1 MSLLKKDIE
10 TLIQKMSS
18 LSHTVPKIVQV
29 VNDNSSSARDLVKVI
44 QMDPVLTAKVLRIVN
59 SAFYSIQQEVTSL
72 NKAVIMVGMNTIKN
86 LALSTAVVSS
96 FSFHE
101 DECGIKPEDF
111 WKYSVGTAVLSK
123 ILAQK
128 NRLPA
133 TDAEDLFIIGL
144 LHVIGKAFLLQ
155 FFPKKIRKIVS
166 TSEEQGKCTHFI
178 ETDLFGINHME
189 IGATLASNW
198 KLPES
203 VLDGIKYYTKP
214 SESNLVTTKYLSVA
228 SNAIIVNKIGFA
240 GDTIAHFDNQD
251 ILTELSIDEQG
262 LEDIVMNELNG
273 QLDKANAFIKSN

>member
-1 MSLLKKDIE
+1 MSLLKNDIE
-10 TLIQKMSS
+10 TLIQQMSS

-29 VNDNSSSARDLVKVI
+29 VNDSSSSARDLVKVI

-72 NKAVIMVGMNTIKN
+72 NKAVIMVGMNTVKN

-96 FSFHE
+96 FSFNE
-101 DECGIKPEDF
+101 DECGIKHEDF

-128 NRLPA
+128 NGLPA
-133 TDAEDLFIIGL
+133 SESEDLFIIGL

-155 FFPKKIRKIVS
+155 FFPKKIKTIVS
-166 TSEEQGKCTHFI
+166 TSEKQGKCTHLI
-178 ETDLFGINHME
+178 ESDLLGINHME
-189 IGATLASNW
+189 IGATLAINW

-203 VLDGIKYYTKP
+203 VLDGIRFYTNP
-214 SESNLVTTKYLSVA
+214 SESDRLTTKYLSVA

-240 GDTIAHFDNQD
+240 GDRISHFDD
-251 ILTELSIDEQG
+251 HEILTELSIDEQI
-262 LEDIVMNELNG
+262 LEDVVINELSG
-273 QLDKANAFIKSN
+273 ELEKANAFIKSN

>member
-29 VNDNSSSARDLVKVI
+29 VNDSSSSARDLVKVI

-72 NKAVIMVGMNTIKN
+72 NKAVIMVGMNTVKN

-96 FSFHE
+96 FSFNE
-101 DECGIKPEDF
+101 DECGIKHEDF

-128 NRLPA
+128 NRLSA

-155 FFPKKIRKIVS
+155 FFPKKMMS
-166 TSEEQGKCTHFI
+166 
-178 ETDLFGINHME
+178 
-189 IGATLASNW
+189 W
-198 KLPES
+198 K
-203 VLDGIKYYTKP
+203 
-214 SESNLVTTKYLSVA
+214 
-228 SNAIIVNKIGFA
+228 
-240 GDTIAHFDNQD
+240 Q
-251 ILTELSIDEQG
+251 
-262 LEDIVMNELNG
+262 
-273 QLDKANAFIKSN
+273 